1 MPLVDRQP
9 DALSRIYAESLFNL
23 AMDEGGRD
31 RLESLS
37 GELDELLELTRRMP
51 DLNEFLASRIIATKD
66 RKASLRTIF
75 DGKVSELLFKFLMVL
90 NEKERLNQLLP
101 IVSAYQTMVQE
112 KFGRIE
118 VDVYTREAIPQ
129 EQIDAITSEI
139 QRALDR
145 EPVVHPYTDAKMIGG
160 VKLQIG
166 DKLIDASFE
175 TRLRQMNER
184 LKTEG
189 SARMRERF
197 NEAVEDEG

>member
-1 MPLVDRQP
+1 MPLVDREP
-9 DALSRIYAESLFNL
+9 DALSRVYAESLFNL
-23 AMDEGGRD
+23 AMEEGGRD

-37 GELDELLELTRRMP
+37 GELDELLELTREMP
-51 DLNEFLASRIIATKD
+51 DLNEFLASRIIATED
-66 RKASLRTIF
+66 RKASLRAIF

-90 NEKERLNQLLP
+90 NEKDRLNQLLP

-118 VDVYTREAIPQ
+118 VDVWTREAIPQ

-139 QRALDR
+139 RRALDR
-145 EPVVHPYTDAKMIGG
+145 EPVVHPYTDEKMIGG

-197 NEAVEDEG
+197 NDAVEE

>member
-1 MPLVDRQP
+1 MPLVDREP

-23 AMDEGGRD
+23 AMEEGGRE

-37 GELDELLELTRRMP
+37 GELDELLELTREMG
-51 DLNEFLASRIIATKD
+51 DLNEFLASQIISTMD
-66 RKASLRTIF
+66 RKGSLRKIF
-75 DGKVSELLFKFLMVL
+75 EGKVSDLLYKFLMTL

-118 VDVYTREAIPQ
+118 VDVYTKDAIPQ
-129 EQIDAITSEI
+129 EQIDAVASEI

-145 EPVVHPYTDAKMIGG
+145 EPVVHTYTDEKMIGG

-197 NEAVEDEG
+197 DEAVEED